1 MKLLVPRAELKE
13 AILGLSKVVN
23 PRSSLPVLS
32 HVRIDADKSLRLTGT
47 DLEQTVTYELIGH
60 ASLPKPL
67 SVLVPLESLQSLLK
81 STQGPTIE
89 LEPAGEDE
97 VVLGST
103 VGGQLMSRRIPTPSL
118 DEWPVLPEPA
128 TTTPVDSK
136 LLEHIRQAIP
146 FASEEDS
153 RHTLQSIYLDVSEPA
168 CHKVV
173 STDGRRLTVLNSAH
187 LPLADSVILPTSK
200 FLAWSKLTGEVQ
212 IGTDKT
218 RETLTITAGP
228 WTYIT
233 RLIDG
238 VYPNFK
244 QVIPSGKGL
253 TSLALSEEDAE
264 LLIKAIPGLPP
275 HDGGPDALVLCVQ
288 PNGARV
294 YTRETVKASE
304 NSIMLTSSQYSGKSI
319 VIGFSR
325 DYFREALTAGF
336 RLFDLFDANSPLVGR
351 LSPEDRHSSHVLM
364 PLRLVDGEAPAST
377 GDVKPAASTPTT
389 SIQPKKETPMPKS
402 DINPTPEEACS
413 LDKVLAAYEIA
424 KTAVRQANTALLEVA
439 NAVREAIREDKARRR
454 EINDVR
460 AGLAKLKSIKV

>member
-1 MKLLVPRAELKE
+1 MKLLIPRNELKE
-13 AILGLSKVVN
+13 AVTGLAKVISTRAN
-23 PRSSLPVLS
+23 LPVLS
-32 HVRIDADKSLRLTGT
+32 HVRLDADKSLRLTGT
-47 DLEQTVTYELIGH
+47 DLEQTVTYEIIGH
-60 ASLPKPL
+60 AALPKPL

-89 LEPAGEDE
+89 LEPAGKDE

-118 DEWPVLPEPA
+118 DEWPVLPKPA
-128 TTTPVDSK
+128 TTSPVEPK

-173 STDGRRLTVLNSAH
+173 ATDGRRLTALNSVH
-187 LPLADSVILPTSK
+187 LPLADSVIVPTSK
-200 FLAWSKLTGEVQ
+200 FLAWPKLAGEVQ
-212 IGTDKT
+212 IGTDKS

-228 WTYIT
+228 WTYNT

-238 VYPNFK
+238 TYPNFK

-294 YTRETVKASE
+294 YTRENVKASE
-304 NSIMLTSSQYSGKSI
+304 SSITLTSSQHSGKSI
-319 VIGFSR
+319 VVGFNR
-325 DYFREALTAGF
+325 DYFRESLTAGF

-351 LSPEDRHSSHVLM
+351 LSAEDRHSIHVLM
-364 PLRLVDGEAPAST
+364 PLRLAEGEAPAST
-377 GDVKPAASTPTT
+377 VDAKPAASTPITP
-389 SIQPKKETPMPKS
+389 QPKKEIPMPKPDES
-402 DINPTPEEACS
+402 NPAPETSS
-413 LDKVLAAYEIA
+413 LDRVLDAYEIA
-424 KTAVRQANTALLEVA
+424 KTAVRQANTALSDVA
-439 NAVREAIREDKARRR
+439 NAVREAIREDKARKR
-454 EINDVR
+454 EIADVR
-460 AGLAKLKSIKV
+460 SGLAKLQSIKV